1 MATSRT
7 MHRLASGCL
16 GLALASGTGMAGA
29 EEALTAYN
37 TYQSVPFVTEKGGL
51 AQDLVAYLNQ
61 KLKGKYQFQLN
72 SLPRD
77 RLNQTVI
84 NDPNFK
90 GIVLLLNPL
99 FVDDAERK
107 KFLWTQ
113 PVMADS
119 NAVISMASKKIEY
132 TDPDSLKGTRFAGI
146 SGNRYAGLEDRFG
159 KDIQRD
165 NVGEEMTNIR
175 KVAAGRADVTIMAF
189 STYRYLVKQIGESA
203 KLDTTL
209 YVSSKPHAKFD
220 RFIFVSKADPVLA
233 KELDGVIGGM
243 KADPAWKA
251 VLARY
256 AIE

>member
-7 MHRLASGCL
+7 KYRLQAVCL
-16 GLALASGTGMAGA
+16 GLALASGAVAA
-29 EEALTAYN
+29 EEMLTAYN

-51 AQDLVAYLNQ
+51 AQDLVGYLNQ
-61 KLKGKYQFQLN
+61 KLKGKYQFQL
-72 SLPRD
+72 SSVPRE

-90 GIVLLLNPL
+90 GVVLLLNPL
-99 FVDDAERK
+99 FVDDADRK
-107 KFLWTQ
+107 KFLWS
-113 PVMADS
+113 PAVMADS

-159 KDIQRD
+159 KDIQRE

-220 RFIFVSKADPVLA
+220 RFLFVSKAEPALA
-233 KELDGVIGGM
+233 KELDSVVGGM
-243 KADPAWKA
+243 KSDPAWKA
-251 VLARY
+251 ILTRY